1 MGKFV
6 WGVKAKHC
14 WVLSTNFWEQKVCGH
29 YPSMFCLITSSN
41 HSCQKFGFSFRMRRM
56 RSNLSYLLKSFLL
69 YQQNFWLF
77 WCEYLRFQVKN
88 MYSLAW
94 NTELKLPELLDF
106 PFGNSTQSHSSACI
120 FVKKEISIAKRRNAH
135 FVATICKIENHCIV
149 YIVYC
154 IETNICCK
162 ITVCP
167 WVFLLI
173 KKVHVRGWGTF

>member
-1 MGKFV
+1 MLEGGG
-6 WGVKAKHC
+6 WG
-14 WVLSTNFWEQKVCGH
+14 
-29 YPSMFCLITSSN
+29 
-41 HSCQKFGFSFRMRRM
+41 GFSPPGILGFRNENRKRNRGIITTSPPQNQNPNVVLEVRRM

-69 YQQNFWLF
+69 YQQTFWLF

-88 MYSLAW
+88 IYSLVW

-149 YIVYC
+149 YS

>member
-1 MGKFV
+1 
-6 WGVKAKHC
+6 
-14 WVLSTNFWEQKVCGH
+14 
-29 YPSMFCLITSSN
+29 
-41 HSCQKFGFSFRMRRM
+41 M
-56 RSNLSYLLKSFLL
+56 RSNLSYLFKSFLL
-69 YQQNFWLF
+69 YQQTFWLF

-106 PFGNSTQSHSSACI
+106 PFGNSTQSHSFACI
-120 FVKKEISIAKRRNAH
+120 FCGERNFYCKKGVMHILLQQFAKLKTIAS
-135 FVATICKIENHCIV
+135 

-167 WVFLLI
+167 WVFFLI